1 MILLD
6 SFPIRPSHQYGE
18 SLAGY
23 VYRAHSLNGHAI
35 PADTSTLI
43 GNIYGQGIAAL
54 DPCTWEKIEALLG
67 RRARVSACDWSA
79 AWRGLWRTH
88 ISSIRVTRLRWPQLV
103 LCPKCVAEKGIHFAL
118 WEMPLIRACPFH
130 RCRLVNSCRR
140 CGSKYEWPYL
150 HPDWHCHCGAVVTD
164 GPLEPAGVMEYKQA
178 STICLASDLPLP
190 QSRDE
195 SVKQPDGWPSLP
207 YATVIE
213 SLYVLHGLRR
223 LIVDSLMRNMPPS
236 LSHSDRRTSKARPEP
251 HRWEYDL
258 LSKWPRNL
266 EDGLIRLVRWACRN
280 DGRTLI
286 LIEDNSAIWH
296 GIQYVR
302 AAASTSLA
310 DSTIDQVVLR
320 LIDSVRAPF
329 PAHTLV
335 IFNPKLGDSQKT
347 GRIKALLLWWQALSR
362 GYVASDPAA
371 VSEMTGYV
379 TAYPDG
385 REARAIDLLNELFR
399 IAAEGIE
406 PQRCHL
412 IFRAWIAS
420 CPEFEHTDPDA
431 FLRQLWSTLVKT
443 PSTVLDRMIAA
454 ATQIHGD

>member
-35 PADTSTLI
+35 PADTSTLV

-88 ISSIRVTRLRWPQLV
+88 ISSIRATRLKWPRLV
-103 LCPKCVAEKGIHFAL
+103 LCPACIAEKGIHFAL
-118 WEMPLIRACPFH
+118 WEMPLISACPFH

-140 CGSKYEWPYL
+140 CGSRYEWPSL

-164 GPLEPAGVMEYKQA
+164 GRIEPAGIMEDKQA
-178 STICLASDLPLP
+178 STICHASDLPIP
-190 QSRDE
+190 QPKDKGA
-195 SVKQPDGWPSLP
+195 KQANDGSPLP

-223 LIVDSLMRNMPPS
+223 LIVDCLMRGMPPAFA
-236 LSHSDRRTSKARPEP
+236 HSDRLKSKARSAP

-258 LSKWPRNL
+258 LARWPRNL
-266 EDGLIRLVRWACRN
+266 EDGLIRLVRRACRN
-280 DGRTLI
+280 DGRPLI
-286 LIEDNSAIWH
+286 LIEDDSAIWH
-296 GIQYVR
+296 GIQHTR
-302 AAASTSLA
+302 AATSISLA
-310 DSTIDQVVLR
+310 DSTVEQVVLR

-329 PAHTLV
+329 PARTFV
-335 IFNPKLGDSQKT
+335 MFNPKLGDYQRAGK
-347 GRIKALLLWWQALSR
+347 IEALRLWWTSLRQGCATN
-362 GYVASDPAA
+362 DPAV

-379 TAYPDG
+379 TAYPEG

-399 IAAEGIE
+399 IATDGIE
-406 PQRCHL
+406 PQKCHSA
-412 IFRAWIAS
+412 FQAWIAS
-420 CPEFEHTDPDA
+420 CPQFEDSDEDA
-431 FLRQLWSTLVKT
+431 FLRQLWGTLVMT

-454 ATQIHGD
+454 ANQMHGQ